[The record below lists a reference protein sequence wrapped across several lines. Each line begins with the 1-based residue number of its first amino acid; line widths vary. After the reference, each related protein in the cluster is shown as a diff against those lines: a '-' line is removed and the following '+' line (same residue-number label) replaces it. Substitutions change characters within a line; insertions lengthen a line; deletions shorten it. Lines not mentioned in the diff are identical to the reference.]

1 VPRFSDSL
9 GVLGGAFNPPHIG
22 HLLLARE
29 ATSQL
34 GLDEVL
40 LMPTGKAPHKVIEDD
55 PGARV
60 RLRLTEL
67 AAEGEEGVEVS
78 PIEVEREGLSYT
90 YETLEQ
96 LHGERPERELVFI
109 MGADVAT
116 GLPRWK
122 HPERVVELARLG
134 IAMREGVDP
143 ADLERALE
151 SLGAAARAEMIDMPR
166 CEVSSTMVRE
176 RAAAREPLSGLVPPL
191 VAETIEREGLYR

>member
-1 VPRFSDSL
+1 M

-29 ATSQL
+29 ATRQL
-34 GLDEVL
+34 GLDRVL

-67 AAEGEEGVEVS
+67 AAEGEQGVDVS
-78 PIEVEREGLSYT
+78 AIEVERAGLSYT

-96 LHGERPERELVFI
+96 LHDESPDRELVFL
-109 MGADVAT
+109 MGADVAA
-116 GLPRWK
+116 GLPQWK
-122 HPERVVELARLG
+122 RPERVIELARLG

-151 SLGAAARAEMIDMPR
+151 SVGAAVRAEMIDMPR

-176 RAAAREPLSGLVPPL
+176 RAAARAPLEGLVPPL
-191 VAETIEREGLYR
+191 VAKTIEREGLYR